1 MAENLPDGKWLSA
14 EEAAKQFA
22 VSKAHWYVL
31 ASRRQFKTQVFNDGT
46 KRYFVPNTYERTPNI
61 QLIETNNN
69 EDKEEYIHQYLVN
82 QLAEARE
89 QLRQVEV
96 QRMEEQVVIL
106 KEDKTYLREK
116 LDDLHTQLPLILEK
130 LGRLQA
136 DNINYKQQVDSLTAE
151 KNKYKEWFEA
161 QKEMAIELRKEKN
174 EYQNVI
180 NSIYKKFFVK

>member
-1 MAENLPDGKWLSA
+1 
-14 EEAAKQFA
+14 
-22 VSKAHWYVL
+22 
-31 ASRRQFKTQVFNDGT
+31 
-46 KRYFVPNTYERTPNI
+46 
-61 QLIETNNN
+61 
-69 EDKEEYIHQYLVN
+69 
-82 QLAEARE
+82 
-89 QLRQVEV
+89 
-96 QRMEEQVVIL
+96 MEEQVVIL

-136 DNINYKQQVDSLTAE
+136 DNINYKQQIDSLTAE

-161 QKEMAIELRKEKN
+161 QKEMATELRKEKN